1 MRKYVGVLVKH
12 KEEFLLCKRSPKTKS
27 LPGMW
32 SIPAGKLE
40 VYESTHEGAKREF
53 FEETNISIINK
64 KLNLLDIIDRY
75 SRDGSRINGQF
86 YVFLLN
92 SPDIKLMPDL
102 VNAIDGDEHTECGY
116 YTIYDLDD
124 MNIDEKLKYLIKNLL

>member
-53 FEETNISIINK
+53 FEETNISIINNK
-64 KLNLLDIIDRY
+64 IRILDIIDRY

-86 YVFLLN
+86 YVFLLE
-92 SPDIKLMPDL
+92 SPDRLVPDL

-116 YTIYDLDD
+116 FIIEELDE
-124 MNIDEKLKYLIKNLL
+124 MNIDEKLKDLMKNLV

>member
-64 KLNLLDIIDRY
+64 KIRILDIIDRY

-86 YVFLLN
+86 YVFLLE
-92 SPDIKLMPDL
+92 SPDRLVPDL

-116 YTIYDLDD
+116 FIVEELDGL
-124 MNIDEKLKYLIKNLL
+124 NIDDKLKNMIKSLV

>member
-40 VYESTHEGAKREF
+40 VYETTHEAAKREF
-53 FEETNISIINK
+53 YEETNVSILNK
-64 KLNLLDIIDRY
+64 KIRLLNVIERY
-75 SRDGSRINGQF
+75 SRDGSRVNGEF
-86 YVFLLN
+86 WVYLLE
-92 SPDIKLMPDL
+92 SPDRLVPDL

-116 YTIYDLDD
+116 FIVEELDGL
-124 MNIDEKLKYLIKNLL
+124 NIDDKLKNMIKSLV

>member
-1 MRKYVGVLVKH
+1 MRKYVGILVKH

-64 KLNLLDIIDRY
+64 KIRILDIIDRY

-86 YVFLLN
+86 HVYLLE
-92 SPDIKLMPDL
+92 SPDRLVPDL

-116 YTIYDLDD
+116 FIVEELDGL
-124 MNIDEKLKYLIKNLL
+124 NIDDKLKNIIKSLV

>member
-1 MRKYVGVLVKH
+1 MRKYVGILVKH

-64 KLNLLDIIDRY
+64 KIRILDIIDRY

-86 YVFLLN
+86 HVFLLE
-92 SPDIKLMPDL
+92 SPDRLVPDL

-116 YTIYDLDD
+116 FIVEELDG
-124 MNIDEKLKYLIKNLL
+124 MNIDDKLKNIIKSLV

>member
-32 SIPAGKLE
+32 SVPAGKLE
-40 VYESTHEGAKREF
+40 EYESTHEGAKREF

-64 KLNLLDIIDRY
+64 QIRIIDTIDRY

-86 YVFLLN
+86 HVYLLE
-92 SPDIKLMPDL
+92 SPDRLVPDL

-116 YTIYDLDD
+116 FIVEELDG
-124 MNIDEKLKYLIKNLL
+124 MNIDEKLKNLIKSLV

>member
-40 VYESTHEGAKREF
+40 AGETTHEAAKSEF
-53 FEETNISIINK
+53 HEETNVSILNK
-64 KLNLLDIIDRY
+64 KIRLLNVIERY
-75 SRDGSRINGQF
+75 SRDGSRVNGEF
-86 YVFLLN
+86 WVYLLE
-92 SPDIKLMPDL
+92 SPDRLVPDL

-116 YTIYDLDD
+116 FIVEELDGL
-124 MNIDEKLKYLIKNLL
+124 NIDDKLKNMIKSLV

>member
-53 FEETNISIINK
+53 FEETNISILNK
-64 KLNLLDIIDRY
+64 KIRILDIIDRY

-86 YVFLLN
+86 YVYLLE
-92 SPDIKLMPDL
+92 SPDRLVPDL
-102 VNAIDGDEHTECGY
+102 VNASDGDEHTECGY
-116 YTIYDLDD
+116 FIVEELDG
-124 MNIDEKLKYLIKNLL
+124 MNIDEKLKNLIKSLV

>member
-12 KEEFLLCKRSPKTKS
+12 KEEFLLCKRSPNVKS

-64 KLNLLDIIDRY
+64 KIRILDIIDRY

-86 YVFLLN
+86 YVFLLE
-92 SPDIKLMPDL
+92 SPDRLVPDL

-116 YTIYDLDD
+116 FIVEELDGL
-124 MNIDEKLKYLIKNLL
+124 NIDDKLKNMIKSLV

>member
-64 KLNLLDIIDRY
+64 KIKILDIIDRY

-86 YVFLLN
+86 YVYLLE
-92 SPDIKLMPDL
+92 SPERLVPDL

-116 YTIYDLDD
+116 FIVEELDG
-124 MNIDEKLKYLIKNLL
+124 MNIDDKLKNLIKSLV

>member
-64 KLNLLDIIDRY
+64 KIKILDIIDRY

-86 YVFLLN
+86 YVFLLE
-92 SPDIKLMPDL
+92 SPDRLVPDL

-116 YTIYDLDD
+116 FIVEELDG
-124 MNIDEKLKYLIKNLL
+124 MNIDDKLKNLIKSLV

>member
-1 MRKYVGVLVKH
+1 MRKYVGILVKH

-64 KLNLLDIIDRY
+64 KIRILDIIDRY

-86 YVFLLN
+86 HVYLLE
-92 SPDIKLMPDL
+92 SPDRLVPDL

-116 YTIYDLDD
+116 FIVEELDG
-124 MNIDEKLKYLIKNLL
+124 MNIDEKLKNLIKSLV

>member
-64 KLNLLDIIDRY
+64 KIRILDIIDRY

-86 YVFLLN
+86 HVFLLE
-92 SPDIKLMPDL
+92 SPDRLVPDL

-116 YTIYDLDD
+116 FIVEELDG
-124 MNIDEKLKYLIKNLL
+124 MNIDDKLKNIIKSLV

>member
-12 KEEFLLCKRSPKTKS
+12 KEEFLLCKRSPNVKS

-40 VYESTHEGAKREF
+40 VYETTHEGAKREF

-64 KLNLLDIIDRY
+64 TIRIIDTIDRY
-75 SRDGSRINGQF
+75 SRDGSTVIGQF
-86 YVFLLN
+86 HVYLFESSERLV
-92 SPDIKLMPDL
+92 PDL

-116 YTIYDLDD
+116 FIVEELDGL
-124 MNIDEKLKYLIKNLL
+124 NIDDKLKNLIKSLV

>member
-1 MRKYVGVLVKH
+1 MRKYVGILVKH

-64 KLNLLDIIDRY
+64 KIKILDIIDRY

-86 YVFLLN
+86 YVFLLE
-92 SPDIKLMPDL
+92 SPDRLVPDL

-116 YTIYDLDD
+116 FIVEELDG
-124 MNIDEKLKYLIKNLL
+124 MNIDDKLKNIIKSLV

>member
-64 KLNLLDIIDRY
+64 KIKILDIIDRY

-86 YVFLLN
+86 YVYLLE
-92 SPDIKLMPDL
+92 SPDRLVPDL

-116 YTIYDLDD
+116 FIVEELDGL
-124 MNIDEKLKYLIKNLL
+124 NIDDKLKNMIKSLV

>member
-64 KLNLLDIIDRY
+64 KIKILDIIDRY
-75 SRDGSRINGQF
+75 SIDGSRINGQF
-86 YVFLLN
+86 YVFLLE
-92 SPDIKLMPDL
+92 SPDRLVPDL

-116 YTIYDLDD
+116 FIVEELDG
-124 MNIDEKLKYLIKNLL
+124 MNIDDKLKNIIKSLV

>member
-53 FEETNISIINK
+53 FEETNISILNK
-64 KLNLLDIIDRY
+64 KIRILDIIDRY

-86 YVFLLN
+86 NVFLLE
-92 SPDIKLMPDL
+92 SPDRLVPDL

-116 YTIYDLDD
+116 FIVEELDG
-124 MNIDEKLKYLIKNLL
+124 MNIDEKLKNLIKSLV

>member
-1 MRKYVGVLVKH
+1 MRKYVGILVKH

-64 KLNLLDIIDRY
+64 KIRILDIIDRY

-86 YVFLLN
+86 HVFLLE
-92 SPDIKLMPDL
+92 SPDRLVPDL

-116 YTIYDLDD
+116 FIVEELDGL
-124 MNIDEKLKYLIKNLL
+124 NIDDKLKNMIKSLV

>member
-64 KLNLLDIIDRY
+64 KIRILDIIDRY

-86 YVFLLN
+86 YVFLLE
-92 SPDIKLMPDL
+92 SPDRLVPDL

-116 YTIYDLDD
+116 FIVEELDG
-124 MNIDEKLKYLIKNLL
+124 MNIDDKLKNIIKSLV

>member
-64 KLNLLDIIDRY
+64 KIKILDIIDRY
-75 SRDGSRINGQF
+75 SRDGSRINGHF
-86 YVFLLN
+86 YVFLLE
-92 SPDIKLMPDL
+92 SPDRLVPDL

-116 YTIYDLDD
+116 FIVEELDG
-124 MNIDEKLKYLIKNLL
+124 MNIDDKLKNLIKSLV

>member
-40 VYESTHEGAKREF
+40 VDESTHEAAKREF
-53 FEETNISIINK
+53 HEETNISILNK
-64 KLNLLDIIDRY
+64 RISLLNIIERY
-75 SRDGSRINGQF
+75 SRDGSRVNGEF
-86 YVFLLN
+86 WVYLLE
-92 SPDIKLMPDL
+92 SPTRLVPDL
-102 VNAIDGDEHTECGY
+102 VNAVDGDEHTECGY
-116 YTIYDLDD
+116 FIVEELDG
-124 MNIDEKLKYLIKNLL
+124 MNIDDKLKNLIKSLV

>member
-64 KLNLLDIIDRY
+64 KIKILDIIDRY

-86 YVFLLN
+86 YVFLLE
-92 SPDIKLMPDL
+92 SPDRLVPDL

-116 YTIYDLDD
+116 FIVEELDG
-124 MNIDEKLKYLIKNLL
+124 MNIDDKLKNIIKSLV

>member
-1 MRKYVGVLVKH
+1 MRKYVGILVKH

-64 KLNLLDIIDRY
+64 KIRILDIIDRY

-86 YVFLLN
+86 YVFLLE
-92 SPDIKLMPDL
+92 SPDRLVPDL

-116 YTIYDLDD
+116 FIVEELDGL
-124 MNIDEKLKYLIKNLL
+124 NIDDKLKNMIKSLV

>member
-64 KLNLLDIIDRY
+64 KIKILDIIDRY

-86 YVFLLN
+86 YVFLLE
-92 SPDIKLMPDL
+92 SPDRLVPDL

-116 YTIYDLDD
+116 FIVEELDG
-124 MNIDEKLKYLIKNLL
+124 MNIDEKLKNLIKSLV

>member
-1 MRKYVGVLVKH
+1 MRKYVGILVKH

-64 KLNLLDIIDRY
+64 KIRILDIIDRY

-86 YVFLLN
+86 YVFLLE
-92 SPDIKLMPDL
+92 SPDRLVPDL

-116 YTIYDLDD
+116 FIVEELDG
-124 MNIDEKLKYLIKNLL
+124 MNIDDKLKNIIKSLV

>member
-64 KLNLLDIIDRY
+64 KIKILDIIDRY

-86 YVFLLN
+86 YVFLLE
-92 SPDIKLMPDL
+92 SPDRLVPDL

-116 YTIYDLDD
+116 FIVEELDGL
-124 MNIDEKLKYLIKNLL
+124 NIDDKLKNMIKSLV

>member
-12 KEEFLLCKRSPKTKS
+12 KGEFLLCKRSPKTKS

-64 KLNLLDIIDRY
+64 QIKIIDTIDRY

-86 YVFLLN
+86 HVYLLE
-92 SPDIKLMPDL
+92 SPTRLVPDL

-116 YTIYDLDD
+116 FIVEELDGL
-124 MNIDEKLKYLIKNLL
+124 NIDDKLKNMIKSLV